1 MRLKH
6 RISIGG
12 VQLDSLDNAILIS
25 GIDEAAGKDTITA
38 SSNALG
44 SGQRITGIRR
54 DTLDLT
60 VRFSLA
66 MKSKNA
72 SLMTE
77 REELLEKIIAWAA
90 GAEKSAIQLNYRP
103 GRYLRAVLAQAPGA
117 GDAFKWNSEYTM
129 VFRAYSVPYWTDQT
143 PSSIA
148 SKKAASSGTMT
159 LALPGSAPSVAD
171 VTVVNQSGAAINSV
185 TVTIG
190 GKAMTF
196 AGTGILPA
204 GGTLTIDHPWSSKM
218 IYLRA
223 RVGSKS
229 VLAARTGADDFTVNP
244 GDVAISWSASRAVSV
259 TVSARGRYL

>member
-12 VQLDSLDNAILIS
+12 VQLDSLDNAILVNWV
-25 GIDEAAGKDTITA
+25 DHAAGKDVITA
-38 SSNALG
+38 NSSARG
-44 SGQRITGIRR
+44 SGQQITGIRR

-66 MKSKNA
+66 LKSNKV
-72 SLMTE
+72 SLMAE

-90 GAEKSAIQLNYRP
+90 GAKKNPIQVNYKP

-117 GDAFKWNSEYTM
+117 GDSSKFNTEYTM

-148 SKKAASSGTMT
+148 SKKAASSGSMT

-185 TVTIG
+185 TLTIG
-190 GKAMTF
+190 GKSMTF

-204 GGTLTIDHPWSSKM
+204 GGTLTIDHPWTSKM
-218 IYLRA
+218 IYFRA

-229 VLAARTGADDFTVNP
+229 VLAARTGADDFEVDP